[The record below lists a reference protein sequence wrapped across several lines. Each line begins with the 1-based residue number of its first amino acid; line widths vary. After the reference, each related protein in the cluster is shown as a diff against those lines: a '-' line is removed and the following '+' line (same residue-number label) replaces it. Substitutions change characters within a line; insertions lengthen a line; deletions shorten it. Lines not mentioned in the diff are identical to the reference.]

1 MGVMVSPPGDK
12 RRHQRSQVGMVRL
25 DVGARPKLDVP
36 NMRTLCVLLL
46 GLTLPVAATATQ
58 AAQTPPAQTPPATQ
72 PAPAQPAAPKPAP
85 KAPPKPAANNAAAKA
100 LAMTLQVTSRAGAG
114 LGDVKV
120 SIDGP
125 VSREATTDDGGVAR
139 FPNVKPGTYRVRFE
153 NPKYVT
159 FEKELILKPGQ
170 SQAFDI
176 SLDEAPAPPPAPA
189 PTKPSAPALGTPGD
203 PKTVNIADFLDKNLI
218 GNREP
223 MKRTSLGCSGLLE
236 SDLLQLRDPL
246 PEKSH
251 ETYDETLYVV
261 AGQGTIKLA
270 GRETNLEPAS
280 FVVVPRGTAYSLA
293 RRGSKPLILIS
304 TYAGEPCSSASGAA
318 AQK

>member
-1 MGVMVSPPGDK
+1 
-12 RRHQRSQVGMVRL
+12 
-25 DVGARPKLDVP
+25 
-36 NMRTLCVLLL
+36 
-46 GLTLPVAATATQ
+46 
-58 AAQTPPAQTPPATQ
+58 
-72 PAPAQPAAPKPAP
+72 
-85 KAPPKPAANNAAAKA
+85 
-100 LAMTLQVTSRAGAG
+100 

-125 VSREATTDDGGVAR
+125 VTREATTDDGGVAR

-159 FEKELILKPGQ
+159 FEKELTLKPGQ
-170 SQAFDI
+170 SQAFDV
-176 SLDEAPAPPPAPA
+176 SLEDAPAPPAPPPAKPA
-189 PTKPSAPALGTPGD
+189 APALGTPGE
-203 PKTVNIADFLDKNLI
+203 PKAVNIADFLDKNLI

-223 MKRTSLGCSGLLE
+223 MKRTALGCSGLLE
-236 SDLLQLRDPL
+236 SDLLQLRDPM

-251 ETYDETLYVV
+251 DTYDETLYVV

-304 TYAGEPCSSASGAA
+304 TYAGEPCAGGSGSA

>member
-1 MGVMVSPPGDK
+1 
-12 RRHQRSQVGMVRL
+12 
-25 DVGARPKLDVP
+25 
-36 NMRTLCVLLL
+36 MRTLCALLL
-46 GLTLPVAATATQ
+46 GLSLPVALTATQ
-58 AAQTPPAQTPPATQ
+58 AAQTPPAQPPAQPPAAAQ
-72 PAPAQPAAPKPAP
+72 PAPTKPAP
-85 KAPPKPAANNAAAKA
+85 KPPAAKPAANNNARTA
-100 LAMTLQVTSRAGAG
+100 LAMTLQVTSRQGAG

-153 NPKYVT
+153 SAKYVT
-159 FEKELILKPGQ
+159 FEKELTLKPGQ

-189 PTKPSAPALGTPGD
+189 APAKPSAPSLGTPGD

-223 MKRTSLGCSGLLE
+223 MKRTALGCSGLLE
-236 SDLLQLRDPL
+236 SDLLQLRDPM

-251 ETYDETLYVV
+251 DTYDETLYVV

-270 GRETNLEPAS
+270 GHETNLEPAS
-280 FVVVPRGTAYSLA
+280 FVVVPRGTAYSLS

-304 TYAGEPCSSASGAA
+304 TYAGEPCAGGSGSA